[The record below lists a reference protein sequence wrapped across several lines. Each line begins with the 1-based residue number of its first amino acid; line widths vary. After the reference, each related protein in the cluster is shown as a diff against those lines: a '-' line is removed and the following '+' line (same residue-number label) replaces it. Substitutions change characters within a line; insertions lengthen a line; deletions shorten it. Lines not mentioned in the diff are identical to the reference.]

1 MSLNIK
7 LEKQKKQYNRVN
19 DLYIN
24 KNLTIEQAC
33 IKVGICKQ
41 TYYTIKKKL
50 NEQNGGQPKHDNE
63 KYSLNFDSTK
73 KISHVRDIFNVIDSK
88 IKEAGITV

>member
-1 MSLNIK
+1 MSVDIK
-7 LEKQKKQYNRVN
+7 LEKHKKQYSQVN

-33 IKVGICKQ
+33 KKVGICKQ
-41 TYYTIKKKL
+41 TYYTFKKKL
-50 NEQNGGQPKHDNE
+50 NEQKGGQPKSDE
-63 KYSLNFDSTK
+63 KSPSDIDSPK
-73 KISHVRDIFNVIDSK
+73 KISHVRNIFNVIDSK